1 MGRQKNVPY
10 LIDGHNLIPK
20 LAGFS
25 LRAMD
30 DEEQLI
36 PLLQTFS
43 RVRRQPVEVFFD
55 GAPPGQSGM
64 RHYGTLTVHFV
75 RRGRTADEAIRLR
88 LEKLGAGARNY
99 RVVSSDRQV
108 QAEAHSR
115 HAGSISSEDFARELQ
130 LALDEGQ
137 NSLEGPGPLSD
148 GEIDAW
154 LQLFGE
160 DPDQS

>member
-1 MGRQKNVPY
+1 MPY

-25 LRAMD
+25 LSALN

-75 RRGRTADEAIRLR
+75 RRGRTADDAIRLR

-99 RVVSSDRQV
+99 KVVSSDHQV

-130 LALDEGQ
+130 RALDETQ
-137 NSLEGPGPLSD
+137 QSNEGSNQLSEQ
-148 GEIDAW
+148 EIDAW
-154 LQLFGE
+154 MRLFGE
-160 DPDQS
+160 DSDSS

>member
-1 MGRQKNVPY
+1 MPY

-25 LRAMD
+25 LRAVD

-43 RVRRQPVEVFFD
+43 RLRRQPVEVFFD

-64 RHYGTLTVHFV
+64 RRYGTVTVHFV
-75 RRGRTADEAIRLR
+75 RQGRIADDAIRDR
-88 LEKLGAGARNY
+88 LAKMGSNARNW

-108 QAEAHSR
+108 QAEARNR
-115 HAGSISSEDFARELQ
+115 HAESVSSEDFAGELQ
-130 LALDEGQ
+130 CALDEAEQ
-137 NSLEGPGPLSD
+137 HAPQGPAQMNEQ
-148 GEIDAW
+148 EIDEW
-154 LQLFGE
+154 LRLFGE
-160 DPDQS
+160 NKDQS